1 MGSCFDRCENMW
13 VWSSIKATK
22 LINVLQCEKHKYFL
36 FGSAPTLNFVL
47 LWKIGEPNKLLFIK
61 AIYLALLSFTKE
73 QNSMPVH
80 FQTENI
86 CTFTYLLKMVFIHNL
101 EILKIAKEIQTFLLC
116 RDVNYSRVSDKQIE
130 CGGRLGASKE
140 SEFFRMD
147 VESKGFSEDIS
158 EKGNVL

>member
-1 MGSCFDRCENMW
+1 M
-13 VWSSIKATK
+13 
-22 LINVLQCEKHKYFL
+22 
-36 FGSAPTLNFVL
+36 
-47 LWKIGEPNKLLFIK
+47 LFIK

-101 EILKIAKEIQTFLLC
+101 EILKIAKEIQTFLLS